1 VALTRTLEEFRH
13 THGDGAQMPRVT
25 TTKAQG
31 CTIGTL
37 LSVALLA
44 GTFGLSGCASYGS
57 VTLDRD
63 RLDYTSAVAN
73 SWKQQTLLNIVKLR
87 YADTPIFVDVG
98 QIVAGYQWQV
108 GGNATGT
115 VFPGG
120 SAGNLPSPN
129 FFSLGAAGSF
139 TDRPT
144 ITYQPLTG
152 SAFIRTLMTAIPP
165 IRLFELIDTG
175 YAADLLF
182 QIAVQEVNGVSNR
195 RSGGRSQAMDPDFA
209 KVLALVRQIQD
220 SGALGFRVETDKETG
235 KRERLVMFFPKG
247 EVPSEIQAERQ
258 ALRKLLHLNPDRA
271 DFLVIYGS
279 DTERDDVIAIQNRS
293 AMQILGVVSSYITLP
308 EEHVQ
313 DGRAF
318 PAPPVPSYS
327 PPPPIAIK
335 SAPSRPDTSFVAVKY
350 QDLWYWIDNHDLRSK
365 AVFTFLLILMT
376 LADTGE
382 KAPPPVLTI
391 PAQ

>member
-1 VALTRTLEEFRH
+1 MTK
-13 THGDGAQMPRVT
+13 PRWVSL
-25 TTKAQG
+25 AAR
-31 CTIGTL
+31 
-37 LSVALLA
+37 VALLTLVA
-44 GTFGLSGCASYGS
+44 GLAGCASYGS

-73 SWKQQTLLNIVKLR
+73 SWKQQTLLNIVKVR

-108 GGNATGT
+108 GGNATGS

-144 ITYQPLTG
+144 ITYTPLTG
-152 SAFIRTLMTAIPP
+152 SAFIRTMMTAIPP
-165 IRLFELIDTG
+165 IRLFELIDNG

-182 QIAVQEVNGVSNR
+182 HIAVQQVNGVSNR
-195 RSGGRSQAMDPDFA
+195 RAGGRSQSMEPEFA
-209 KVLALVRQIQD
+209 VMLRALRRIQD
-220 SGALGFRVETDKETG
+220 SGAVGFRIEPSAEKG
-235 KRERLVMFFPKG
+235 KQEGLVMFFTRG
-247 EVPSEIQAERQ
+247 EVPPEVKADRETV
-258 ALRKLLHLNPDRA
+258 RKILHLNPSIQEVR
-271 DFLVIYGS
+271 VIYGA
-279 DTERDDVIAIQNRS
+279 DTDRDDVVAVQTRS
-293 AMQILGVVSSYITLP
+293 AMQILGVVSTYIDLP
-308 EEHVQ
+308 QEHVQ

-318 PAPPVPSYS
+318 PAPTLPPGA

-335 SAPSRPDTSFVAVKY
+335 SGAARPDSAFVAVPY
-350 QDLWYWIDNHDLRSK
+350 RGLWYWIDDHDLRSK
-365 AVFTFLLILMT
+365 GVFTFLLILMT

-382 KAPPPVLTI
+382 KAPAPVLTI